1 MSIFKGTELIANV
14 FDKSKYYSKDNID
27 EKINNIS
34 NVKIRYVTKS
44 VYLGLAQKDPN
55 TMYIVQDKDNDK
67 TEIYIGE
74 NRIVGG
80 SDVSGGNSACLGA
93 ATAFTYFGLE
103 VEPEL
108 LNYGDSIAST
118 NGIEVDNSVYG
129 TGEIDE

>member
-1 MSIFKGTELIANV
+1 MIKL
-14 FDKSKYYSKDNID
+14 K
-27 EKINNIS
+27 
-34 NVKIRYVTKS
+34 
-44 VYLGLAQKDPN
+44 L
-55 TMYIVQDKDNDK
+55 
-67 TEIYIGE
+67 
-74 NRIVGG
+74 
-80 SDVSGGNSACLGA
+80 SGGNSACLGS

>member
-14 FDKSKYYSKDNID
+14 FDKSKYYSKVNID

-44 VYLGLAQKDPN
+44 VYLGLVQKDPN

-67 TEIYIGE
+67 TKIYLGE

-80 SDVSGGNSACLGA
+80 SDVSGENFCI
-93 ATAFTYFGLE
+93 
-103 VEPEL
+103 
-108 LNYGDSIAST
+108 GD
-118 NGIEVDNSVYG
+118 
-129 TGEIDE
+129 